1 MLGLGKTGR
10 ARASATAGPVG
21 SGDSYHYYALTLY
34 RQALLAPDDSERGE
48 DDARYH
54 LAESVFRRC
63 YKLVAS
69 SAQQDRRSGLWGSI
83 RASAV
88 LGIHQRDMAVL
99 LRTVTRSLTA
109 SSAAAV
115 QDGGGD
121 QAGGAAA
128 DRQ

>member
-10 ARASATAGPVG
+10 AHASATVSSAGG
-21 SGDSYHYYALTLY
+21 QDSYHYYALTLY
-34 RQALLAPDDSERGE
+34 RQALLAPDDSEHGE

-69 SAQQDRRSGLWGSI
+69 SAQQNRRPGLWGGI

-88 LGIHQRDMAVL
+88 LGTHQRDMAVL
-99 LRTVTRSLTA
+99 LRTVMRSPTT

-115 QDGGGD
+115 QDGD
-121 QAGGAAA
+121 QAGGAAG
-128 DRQ
+128 RQ

>member
-1 MLGLGKTGR
+1 MLGLRKTGR
-10 ARASATAGPVG
+10 ARAPAEAASAR
-21 SGDSYHYYALTLY
+21 DSYHYYALTLY
-34 RQALLAPDDSERGE
+34 RQALLAPDDSARE

-69 SAQQDRRSGLWGSI
+69 PAQQDRRPGLWAGI

-88 LGIHQRDMAVL
+88 LRIRQRDMAVR
-99 LRTVTRSLTA
+99 LRTVMPSLTT

-115 QDGGGD
+115 KDGD

-128 DRQ
+128 GRQ

>member
-1 MLGLGKTGR
+1 MLGSGKTGR
-10 ARASATAGPVG
+10 ARASGTAGPAR

-34 RQALLAPDDSERGE
+34 RQALLAPDDSRRGE

-69 SAQQDRRSGLWGSI
+69 SAQQDRRPGLWGAI

-88 LGIHQRDMAVL
+88 LGIHQRDMAIL
-99 LRTVTRSLTA
+99 LPTVRRRPATSQ
-109 SSAAAV
+109 AAAV
-115 QDGGGD
+115 HDGD
-121 QAGGAAA
+121 QAGGAA
-128 DRQ
+128 